1 MIRVFDIFF
10 SAIALLIL
18 SPIFLLIIPILK
30 LTGEGEVFYSQER
43 IGKNLK
49 TFNIIKFATMKKDS
63 PSGTAIKI
71 QKEFENLVRIDIDDR
86 DINLNLKIKQVHKE
100 LIPNK
105 IILGDKEDINQI
117 KERIKEIAN
126 QNQEFEFLK
135 LNSPHLLSQRHF

>member
-49 TFNIIKFATMKKDS
+49 TFNIIKIVLF
-63 PSGTAIKI
+63 
-71 QKEFENLVRIDIDDR
+71 
-86 DINLNLKIKQVHKE
+86 
-100 LIPNK
+100 
-105 IILGDKEDINQI
+105 
-117 KERIKEIAN
+117 
-126 QNQEFEFLK
+126 
-135 LNSPHLLSQRHF
+135 